1 MIAMLGDRKAEAHL
15 LLVEHCLAL
24 GRSPERPPAIDRLE
38 AMLGHDLTQRLV
50 FALTR

>member
-1 MIAMLGDRKAEAHL
+1 MLGDRKAEAHL

-24 GRSPERPPAIDRLE
+24 RLSPARPPAIDRLE

>member
-1 MIAMLGDRKAEAHL
+1 MIATLTDRKVEGHL

-24 GRSPERPPAIDRLE
+24 GLGPARPSAIDRLE
-38 AMLGHDLTQRLV
+38 AMLGQDLTQRLV